1 MAKDLTADQIID
13 LYKQGMS
20 DVEVCRELEIT
31 KRQFEKMKAVNPI
44 FRAVVERGNDY
55 AEAWNLEQSRVNL
68 HNKDF
73 NTTLFNTRMQ
83 NLYAWSQKVDQNTK
97 ALNVNAE
104 MSKEELLKKLESY
117 LPELL
122 PHAKV
127 KQLTNE
133 EIADDE

>member
-13 LYKQGMS
+13 LYKLGYS

-83 NLYAWSQKVDQNTK
+83 NMYAWSQKVDQNTK

-122 PHAKV
+122 PHAKI
-127 KQLTNE
+127 KQLTSE
-133 EIADDE
+133 GEIDDE

>member
-1 MAKDLTADQIID
+1 MAKDLTASQIID
-13 LYKQGMS
+13 LYKQGYS

-44 FRAVVERGNDY
+44 FREVIERGNDY

-68 HNKDF
+68 QNKDF

-83 NLYAWSQKVDQNTK
+83 NMFGWSQKVDQNTK

-122 PHAKV
+122 PDAKI

-133 EIADDE
+133 GTSDNE

>member
-73 NTTLFNTRMQ
+73 NTTLFNTRMM
-83 NLYAWSQKVDQNTK
+83 NMFGWSQKVDQNTK

-122 PHAKV
+122 PHAKI
-127 KQLTNE
+127 KQLTSAG
-133 EIADDE
+133 EIDDE

>member
-1 MAKDLTADQIID
+1 MKKDLTAAEIIE
-13 LYKQGMS
+13 LYRAGYS
-20 DVEVCRELEIT
+20 DVEVCAELGIT
-31 KRQFEKMKAVNPI
+31 KRQFQKMCATNPL
-44 FRAVVERGNDY
+44 FRDVVERGNDY
-55 AEAWNLEQSRVNL
+55 AEAWNLAQSRLNL
-68 HNKDF
+68 QNKEF
-73 NTTLFNTRMQ
+73 NTTLFNSRMS
-83 NLYAWSQKVDQNTK
+83 NLYGWAQKVDQSTK

-133 EIADDE
+133 ESTDGE

>member
-83 NLYAWSQKVDQNTK
+83 NMYAWSQKVDQNTK

-122 PHAKV
+122 PHAKI
-127 KQLTNE
+127 KQLTSEGEIDNE
-133 EIADDE
+133 

>member
-1 MAKDLTADQIID
+1 MAKDLTADQIIE
-13 LYKQGMS
+13 LYRAGYS

-83 NLYAWSQKVDQNTK
+83 NMYAWSQKVDQNTK

-122 PHAKV
+122 PHAKI
-127 KQLTNE
+127 KQLTSE
-133 EIADDE
+133 GEINDE

>member
-1 MAKDLTADQIID
+1 VAKDLTAAQIIE
-13 LYKQGMS
+13 LYKQGYS

-44 FRAVVERGNDY
+44 FRDLIEKGNDY

-68 HNKDF
+68 QNKDF

-83 NLYAWSQKVDQNTK
+83 NMFGWSQKVDQNTK

-133 EIADDE
+133 ESTNGE

>member
-1 MAKDLTADQIID
+1 VAKDLTADQIID
-13 LYKQGMS
+13 LYKQGYS

-83 NLYAWSQKVDQNTK
+83 NMYAWSQKVDQNTK

-122 PHAKV
+122 PHAKI
-127 KQLTNE
+127 KQLTSE
-133 EIADDE
+133 GEIDDE